1 MAANVKL
8 LKYLGEDILAEI
20 LEETDTTFTVK
31 NPVRV
36 VVVPN
41 KADPKNPSVGFAPWC
56 DWSDDKEVVLTKTM
70 FIAKLEPLTL
80 FINQYNSQFGGLI
93 VPDSKII
100 V

>member
-1 MAANVKL
+1 MATNVKL